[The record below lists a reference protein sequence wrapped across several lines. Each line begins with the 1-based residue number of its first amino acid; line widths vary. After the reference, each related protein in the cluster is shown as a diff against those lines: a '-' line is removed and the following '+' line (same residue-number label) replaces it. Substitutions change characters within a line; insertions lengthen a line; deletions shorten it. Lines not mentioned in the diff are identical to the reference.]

1 VTSTMTDERVWQEIR
16 SHVDV
21 RLRAAGLSWYCI
33 DERIDSQM
41 HSMAT
46 VSLSDSLDRY
56 ASIAVVET
64 VIMSA
69 VWDQGKEEHDE

>member
-1 VTSTMTDERVWQEIR
+1 VTDERVWQEIR

-46 VSLSDSLDRY
+46 TSLSDFLDRY
-56 ASIAVVET
+56 ASVVET
-64 VIMSA
+64 VVMSA
-69 VWDQGKEEHDE
+69 VWEQGKEEHDE

>member
-1 VTSTMTDERVWQEIR
+1 MTDERVWQEIR

-21 RLRAAGLSWYCI
+21 RLRTAGLSWYCI

-46 VSLSDSLDRY
+46 VS
-56 ASIAVVET
+56 
-64 VIMSA
+64 
-69 VWDQGKEEHDE
+69 